1 MNPGDPQKRD
11 KTTVGL
17 RGDSRT
23 DSPST
28 PGLLNIYPLP
38 RLSSLYRQT
47 AETEKERATDLLE
60 AADYCEQLARELVIL
75 ASHKVPQ

>member
-1 MNPGDPQKRD
+1 M
-11 KTTVGL
+11 GL
-17 RGDSRT
+17 RGKSREDSLA
-23 DSPST
+23 T
-28 PGLLNIYPLP
+28 PGLLNIYSLPFP